1 MRPMTPRCCCCG
13 FWRETFAAPGT
24 RNATLFATYWDDA
37 WHTDLGRDQATIP
50 PHLLLYGSVA
60 VIGAVVAAW
69 GLSGLRRSH
78 SLAAV
83 LRQLPLLLAAAG
95 GTLTLAAL
103 PIDAAWHAAFG
114 RDAVL
119 WSPLHARAAAFYSP
133 AILSGSEAG
142 SPDSESRQI

>member
-1 MRPMTPRCCCCG
+1 
-13 FWRETFAAPGT
+13 
-24 RNATLFATYWDDA
+24 
-37 WHTDLGRDQATIP
+37 
-50 PHLLLYGSVA
+50 

-83 LRQLPLLLAAAG
+83 LRQLPLLLAAA
-95 GTLTLAAL
+95 
-103 PIDAAWHAAFG
+103 WHAAFG

-119 WSPLHARAAAFYSP
+119 WSPLHARTAAFYSP